1 MIDGGKDK
9 NLKTYISLFSSAGV
23 GCFGFKLKGFDCV
36 ATNELIEKRLN
47 IQKYNNKCSMESG
60 YICGDITKPEIK
72 EKLFNQIKNYKKYN
86 NIKDIDVII
95 ATPPCQGMSVANHKK
110 AENEI
115 NRNSL
120 VVEAINI
127 ISEVKPEFFIFENV
141 QSFMKTKCFDNGTQ
155 KSISESIYDNLSNN
169 YIYVDKILNFKN
181 YGANSSRTRTVVI
194 GVRKDLSDNILPYEL
209 FPDIKEEKTLKDIIY
224 NLPRLKNMGEIS
236 EDDIYHSFR
245 AYSPHMREWISN
257 IKEGQSAYDNQDV
270 LKRPH
275 QVINGKVIENVKKN
289 GDKYKRQ
296 YWDKIAP
303 CVHTRNDILASQ
315 NTVHPEDDRV
325 FSIRELMLM
334 MSIPKNFKWVQE
346 NEKLLN
352 SLSIEEKRAFI
363 KKNDITIRQ
372 SIGEAV
378 PTSVMLS
385 IADKIRKYLDSF
397 KIDDKKIKEI
407 IKEKNLSNSSE
418 LINFILKNN
427 NKYSLNTLSRIAELA
442 NTQRAENAAFYTNKQ
457 LLFEIYKKLPEIRKD
472 NIKILEPAV
481 GVGNFLPLII
491 DKYSNCKNL
500 NIDIYDIDS
509 KSLKILKALYSSA
522 TFSSNVFINIRN
534 EDFLLSDSNIHY
546 DLVIGNPPYKKIF
559 DKKLLSRYRK
569 LFNDS
574 RADNIA
580 AFFLEKCLNLADNIC
595 LILPKYFLH
604 NTDFETCREYT
615 NQHSINSIIDFG
627 EKGFK
632 GVLIE
637 TICLMVS
644 NAYNSKYTECY
655 SLTHDKTNVILQS
668 KLTDRQFP
676 NWLLYRDED
685 FDKIANNLIFDIFDS
700 FRDRQITNKKLKN
713 NGKIWV
719 IKSRN
724 IAKDG
729 STIEHLPD
737 YDSFLDSE
745 NDCKNLSIAKYY
757 NRDDVYLSPNMT
769 YYPRVI
775 KKPRNTVVNGSVAI
789 FETKKNKKITESDL
803 KYFATNEFRK
813 FYSIARNLSTRS
825 LNLDKNAVFYFG
837 IRNKNYVNNR

>member
-1 MIDGGKDK
+1 MDK

-23 GCFGFKLKGFDCV
+23 GCFGFKLNGFDCV
-36 ATNELIEKRLN
+36 ATNELIERRLN
-47 IQKYNNKCSMESG
+47 IQKYNNKCSMDSG
-60 YICGDITKPEIK
+60 YICGDITNTDIK
-72 EKLFNQIKNYKKYN
+72 EKLFNQIKNYKKRY

-127 ISEVKPEFFIFENV
+127 VNEVKPKFFIFENV
-141 QSFMKTKCFDNGTQ
+141 QAFMKTKCFDNGLQRT
-155 KSISESIYDNLSNN
+155 ISESISDNLSKN
-169 YIYVDKILNFKN
+169 YIYIDKILNFKN
-181 YGANSSRTRTVVI
+181 YGSNSSRTRTVVI

-209 FPDIKEEKTLKDIIY
+209 FPDFQEEKTLKDIIY
-224 NLPRLKNMGEIS
+224 DLPRLKNMGEIS
-236 EDDIYHSFR
+236 ENDIYHSFR
-245 AYSPHMREWISN
+245 EYSPHMREWISD
-257 IKEGQSAYDNQDV
+257 IKEGQSAYDNANA

-275 QVINGKVIENVKKN
+275 QKIDGKIVENVNKN

-296 YWDKIAP
+296 CWDKIAP
-303 CVHTRNDILASQ
+303 CIHTRNDILASQ

-325 FSIRELMLM
+325 FSVRELMLM
-334 MSIPKNFKWVQE
+334 MSIPNNFKWVKE
-346 NEKLLN
+346 DEKLLN
-352 SLSIEEKRAFI
+352 SLAIDEKRAFI
-363 KKNDITIRQ
+363 KKNDINIRQ

-378 PTSVMLS
+378 PTGVMLS
-385 IADKIRKYLDSF
+385 ISDKIKKYLDSS
-397 KIDDKKIKEI
+397 KIEDKEIKKI
-407 IKEKNLSNSSE
+407 IKEKQLSDSSK
-418 LINFILKNN
+418 LIDFIVKNN

-457 LLFEIYKKLPEIRKD
+457 LLFEIYKKLPDIKKD

-491 DKYSNCKNL
+491 DKYSNCKSL

-509 KSLKILKALYSSA
+509 ESLKILKVLYSSI
-522 TFSSNVFINIRN
+522 TLPNNVFINIRN
-534 EDFLLSDSNIHY
+534 KDFLLSDSNIYY
-546 DLVIGNPPYKKIF
+546 DLAIGNPPYKKIS
-559 DKKLLSRYRK
+559 DKKLLSKYRK

-574 RADNIA
+574 IADNIA
-580 AFFLEKCLNLADNIC
+580 AFFVEKCLNLADNIC

-637 TICLMVS
+637 TICLIVS

-655 SLTHDKTNVILQS
+655 SLTHNKTNKILQS
-668 KLTDRQFP
+668 KLTDSKFP
-676 NWLLYRDED
+676 NWLLYRDES

-700 FRDRQITNKKLKN
+700 FRDRQLTSKKLKTK
-713 NGKIWV
+713 GKIWV

-729 STIEHLPD
+729 SAIEHLNE
-737 YDSFLDSE
+737 YDSFLDSIE
-745 NDCKNLSIAKYY
+745 DLKTLSVSKYY

-775 KKPRNTVVNGSVAI
+775 KKPRKTVVNGSVAI
-789 FETKKNKKITESDL
+789 FETKQNKHVTDCDL
-803 KYFATNEFRK
+803 KYFATDEFRK

-837 IRNKNYVNNR
+837 VRSENVCRN

>member
-1 MIDGGKDK
+1 MIDRGKSN

-23 GCFGFKLKGFDCV
+23 GCFGFKLNGFDCV
-36 ATNELIEKRLN
+36 ATNELIERRLN
-47 IQKYNNKCSMESG
+47 IQKYNNKCSMDSG
-60 YICGDITKPEIK
+60 YICGDITNNEIK
-72 EKLFNQIKNYKKYN
+72 EKLFNQIKSYKKHKN
-86 NIKDIDVII
+86 VKDIDVII

-127 ISEVKPEFFIFENV
+127 INEVKPKFFIFENV
-141 QSFMKTKCFDNGTQ
+141 QAFMKTKCFDNGVQ
-155 KSISESIYDNLSNN
+155 KTISESIRDNLSSN
-169 YIYVDKILNFKN
+169 YIYIDKILNFKN

-209 FPDIKEEKTLKDIIY
+209 FPDFKEEKTLKDIIY
-224 NLPRLKNMGEIS
+224 DLPRLKNMGEIL
-236 EDDIYHSFR
+236 ENDIYHAFR
-245 AYSPHMREWISN
+245 EYSTHMREWISD
-257 IKEGQSAYDNQDV
+257 IKEGQSAYDNANE

-275 QVINGKVIENVKKN
+275 QKIDGKIVENVNKN

-303 CVHTRNDILASQ
+303 CIHTRNDILASQ

-334 MSIPKNFKWVQE
+334 MSIPNNFKWVQE
-346 NEKLLN
+346 DENFLN
-352 SLSIEEKRAFI
+352 SLSIDEKRAFI
-363 KKNDITIRQ
+363 KKNDINIRQ

-378 PTSVMLS
+378 PTGVMLS
-385 IADKIRKYLDSF
+385 ISDKIKKYLDSS
-397 KIDDKKIKEI
+397 KIEDKEINKI
-407 IKEKNLSNSSE
+407 IKEKQLSDSSK
-418 LINFILKNN
+418 LIDFIVKNN
-427 NKYSLNTLSRIAELA
+427 NKYSLNVLSRIAELA

-457 LLFEIYKKLPEIRKD
+457 LLFEIYKKLPDIKKD
-472 NIKILEPAV
+472 NVKILEPAV

-491 DKYSNCKNL
+491 DKYSNCKCL

-509 KSLKILKALYSSA
+509 ESLKILKALYSSV
-522 TFSSNVFINIRN
+522 TLPNNVFINIRN
-534 EDFLLSDSNIHY
+534 KDFLLSDSNIYY
-546 DLVIGNPPYKKIF
+546 DLAIGNPPYKKIS
-559 DKKLLSRYRK
+559 DKKLLSKYRK

-574 RADNIA
+574 IADNIA
-580 AFFLEKCLNLADNIC
+580 AFFMEKCLNIADNIC

-604 NTDFETCREYT
+604 NTDFGTCREYT
-615 NQHSINSIIDFG
+615 NQHSICSIIDFG

-637 TICLMVS
+637 TICLFIN
-644 NAYNSKYTECY
+644 NANTPKYTECY
-655 SLTHDKTNVILQS
+655 SLTHDKINIILQS
-668 KLTDRQFP
+668 KLTDNQFP
-676 NWLLYRDED
+676 NWLLYRDD
-685 FDKIANNLIFDIFDS
+685 TFDQIANKLNFDIFEC
-700 FRDRQITNKKLKN
+700 FRDRQLTNKKLKN
-713 NGKIWV
+713 TGKIWV

-729 STIEHLPD
+729 STIEHLNE
-737 YDSFLDSE
+737 YDSFLDSIE
-745 NDCKNLSIAKYY
+745 DLKTLSVSKYY
-757 NRDDVYLSPNMT
+757 DRDDVYLSPNMT

-775 KKPRNTVVNGSVAI
+775 KKPRKTVVNGSVAI
-789 FETKKNKKITESDL
+789 FETKQNKQVTDCDL
-803 KYFATNEFRK
+803 KYFATDEFRK

-837 IRNKNYVNNR
+837 VRNKNYALK